1 MTNLASFSAA
11 EVYEM
16 AIATER
22 SGHTFYE
29 AVAAAAKS
37 DSVRKMMH
45 YLAEAEQN
53 HEDTFRKLRAG
64 VGAYSAPETYA
75 GEEQEYINAL
85 LQSRVMPDEETAR
98 RVVAE
103 MTDDLQALDFALGF
117 EKDTILFLYEMREIV
132 PPAEQP
138 QIDKLLQQE
147 KAHVRLLQEFKTNRD

>member
-1 MTNLASFSAA
+1 MTSIANFSAA

-22 SGHTFYE
+22 SGRAFYE

-45 YLAEAEQN
+45 YLA
-53 HEDTFRKLRAG
+53 
-64 VGAYSAPETYA
+64 S
-75 GEEQEYINAL
+75 
-85 LQSRVMPDEETAR
+85 
-98 RVVAE
+98 
-103 MTDDLQALDFALGF
+103 
-117 EKDTILFLYEMREIV
+117 
-132 PPAEQP
+132 AEQP